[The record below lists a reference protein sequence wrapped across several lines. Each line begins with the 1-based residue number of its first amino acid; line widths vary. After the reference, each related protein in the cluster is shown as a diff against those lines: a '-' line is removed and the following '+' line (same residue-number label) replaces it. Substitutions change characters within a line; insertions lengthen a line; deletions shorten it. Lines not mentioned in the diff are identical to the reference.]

1 MGWAERYLVWFLD
14 ACSAPEQGC
23 KIAGM
28 PPFADPVLAL
38 IALSAAAW
46 CYLIKKEGVRAGTR

>member
-1 MGWAERYLVWFLD
+1 MGWGERYVLWFFD
-14 ACSAPEQGC
+14 ACAAPEQGC

-46 CYLIKKEGVRAGTR
+46 CYLIKKEKLL

>member
-14 ACSAPEQGC
+14 AYSAPEQGC